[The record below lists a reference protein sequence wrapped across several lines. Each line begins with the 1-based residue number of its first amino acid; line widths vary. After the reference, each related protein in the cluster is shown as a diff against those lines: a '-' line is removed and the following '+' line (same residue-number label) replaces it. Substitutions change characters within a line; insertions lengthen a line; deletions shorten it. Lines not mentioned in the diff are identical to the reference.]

1 MPELPSRQRQI
12 VQAHAALI
20 VNVVKACHNPE
31 IVSELEPVL
40 QAAESM
46 GQQDLAAVIRRILN
60 GARDVSLTKG
70 LDDDDM
76 VIVEAILRG
85 LQDPASLPDPDA
97 RPDPAV
103 AAPGFAYMI
112 HEAAR
117 GNAQAMQMLANMA
130 EQMMTVGGD
139 MARLGGIMRRL
150 IDGERDADKL
160 SARMDARG
168 QSLVLSILEELAKLD
183 TH

>member
-40 QAAESM
+40 QAAESI

-97 RPDPAV
+97 RPAILVLKKLFAGVRVIFGDKMSKIDKDR
-103 AAPGFAYMI
+103 PGPI
-112 HEAAR
+112 KLE
-117 GNAQAMQMLANMA
+117 
-130 EQMMTVGGD
+130 
-139 MARLGGIMRRL
+139 RRL
-150 IDGERDADKL
+150 VDRTPLGSGRARRDIRNHTRYRSCGAG
-160 SARMDARG
+160 SRHA
-168 QSLVLSILEELAKLD
+168 
-183 TH
+183 